1 MKKLLLILLCLPMIG
16 FGQHLNIRDSAE
28 GIVSTILLFIFLLF
42 FWLIRFII
50 LTLLQPYL
58 TRILLP
64 KDCINKE
71 KYLRNKFKHIK
82 TGKSLKEISL
92 YEKEIPKSLTIGNQ
106 KVSKLSINIAQ
117 QDVSDKWVIN
127 VITFLLIL
135 QDGFE
140 KKNWEVFMTYEE
152 GFDDSPIVEDFKLLS
167 ISDYELEDEIN
178 GIKRRNKYEGKLN
191 ETTDFRIK
199 RWKESRALEENR
211 QSQISQDLE
220 VNETTEDTKEL
231 EIKSSKTIDFP
242 NELRESTAQEKTS
255 IEYSD
260 TYSLHKNIE
269 NFKGKQTEKN
279 KKEVDKQEEIVN
291 TDEITEEK
299 ISEKYNSIVD
309 ELTKIGKLKEK
320 GLLTEEEFNEQKK
333 KLLNQ

>member
-1 MKKLLLILLCLPMIG
+1 MKKL
-16 FGQHLNIRDSAE
+16 
-28 GIVSTILLFIFLLF
+28 
-42 FWLIRFII
+42 FII
-50 LTLLQPYL
+50 LFVFFELGILMLDSSPIKFWQYLQIKENGWKGWLEDPWLSIEFLFYCASQFNWFVPPIFFFIIYL
-58 TRILLP
+58 ISSAMLNFYKTNNELSSK
-64 KDCINKE
+64 KDVDNNYKGNKYTNINE
-71 KYLRNKFKHIK
+71 ENKF
-82 TGKSLKEISL
+82 
-92 YEKEIPKSLTIGNQ
+92 
-106 KVSKLSINIAQ
+106 
-117 QDVSDKWVIN
+117 
-127 VITFLLIL
+127 
-135 QDGFE
+135 
-140 KKNWEVFMTYEE
+140 
-152 GFDDSPIVEDFKLLS
+152 
-167 ISDYELEDEIN
+167 LE
-178 GIKRRNKYEGKLN
+178 KLN

-199 RWKESRALEENR
+199 RWKESRALEKNR
-211 QSQISQDLE
+211 QSHISQDLE

-231 EIKSSKTIDFP
+231 EIKSSKTIDVP

-309 ELTKIGKLKEK
+309 ELTKLGKLKEK

-333 KLLNQ
+333 KFLKQ